1 MRHPQQKPQNLP
13 TLQCPRFHELTSPHT
28 KPLLITRRTH
38 TSHTINTKRFS
49 LIQPAALKRFS
60 LIQPAGVKR
69 ISLIQPGGVKRI
81 SLIQPGGVKRICS
94 LALGSAKRICSLA
107 LGSAKRICSLAL
119 GSAKRICFLALGRA
133 SGAQGAPPN
142 FLEERHP
149 RRALRSY
156 LSAGVAQWCGKKKET
171 PADKIF
177 SFYRPPTSIPGPIQ
191 HPRHR
196 HLSFERL

>member
-81 SLIQPGGVKRICS
+81 SLIQPGR
-94 LALGSAKRICSLA
+94 
-107 LGSAKRICSLAL
+107 
-119 GSAKRICFLALGRA
+119 AKRICFLALRRA